1 MKDFKYVDFEDGY
14 GKLADLSFS
23 DLYVWNED
31 KQEYEYDEF
40 ILDYA
45 EKMYDNCW
53 DIIFANF
60 CRKLIDYD
68 KNINCDVLIQNKF
81 VIVTVYS
88 NYGRGQFPMQFNFRF
103 KKHGDISIHL
113 S

>member
-45 EKMYDNCW
+45 EKMYDDC
-53 DIIFANF
+53 
-60 CRKLIDYD
+60 
-68 KNINCDVLIQNKF
+68 
-81 VIVTVYS
+81 
-88 NYGRGQFPMQFNFRF
+88 
-103 KKHGDISIHL
+103 
-113 S
+113 